1 MPNLDSVLGHH
12 ALHLT
17 LLAAE
22 CDNDQHYHCSFSETL
37 MSSMIMVLTWL
48 VRLLQVWPIT
58 QS

>member
-58 QS
+58 